1 MGTFYQILLII
12 FVGIIAVTL
21 IDTLGSFSSRKLK
34 YNYAYLTPLSLAVYT
49 LVGFYVSKVSQ
60 LDSAIMANCLVG
72 IYDGT
77 IGWKIAV
84 ALDADMGTQKEQ
96 ALKTPTTSRI
106 AFMVV
111 LGAAFA
117 CLGHWLAR

>member
-1 MGTFYQILLII
+1 MGNFYQILLIT
-12 FVGIIAVTL
+12 FSGIIAVTV
-21 IDTLGSFSSRKLK
+21 IDALGSFTSRKLR
-34 YNYAYLTPLSLAVYT
+34 YNYAYLTPLSFAVYT
-49 LVGFYVSKVSQ
+49 FIGFYVSKISQ

-84 ALDADMGTQKEQ
+84 SLDANMGAQKEE
-96 ALKTPTTSRI
+96 ALNRPATSRI
-106 AFMVV
+106 AFMVIV
-111 LGAAFA
+111 GAAFA